1 LLLLVFAF
9 LSIQS
14 LVQWLAESSKDMI
27 QQVSSGNTI
36 DPNAIFFDHFFTVLI
51 LSDVFILLFSLLY
64 TEEFPTIIRNSSF
77 VISTILLKLSFSA
90 EGGMVQLFI
99 LTGVG
104 FGVAMLYL
112 ANIYEKLKTQ
122 DP

>member
-1 LLLLVFAF
+1 
-9 LSIQS
+9 
-14 LVQWLAESSKDMI
+14 MI

>member
-1 LLLLVFAF
+1 
-9 LSIQS
+9 
-14 LVQWLAESSKDMI
+14 
-27 QQVSSGNTI
+27 
-36 DPNAIFFDHFFTVLI
+36 
-51 LSDVFILLFSLLY
+51 
-64 TEEFPTIIRNSSF
+64 
-77 VISTILLKLSFSA
+77 
-90 EGGMVQLFI
+90 MVQLFI

>member
-1 LLLLVFAF
+1 
-9 LSIQS
+9 
-14 LVQWLAESSKDMI
+14 
-27 QQVSSGNTI
+27 
-36 DPNAIFFDHFFTVLI
+36 
-51 LSDVFILLFSLLY
+51 
-64 TEEFPTIIRNSSF
+64 